1 MTFESELKRLCE
13 DFIKVLFDL
22 KNRQEISDEELKSH
36 LKTKLNFLKECD
48 TEFKYKS
55 IQNIS
60 NTILKSRNFM
70 DFNMV
75 FVFYQV
81 KQFTVVKY

>member
-22 KNRQEISDEELKSH
+22 KSRQEISDEELKSH

-48 TEFKYKS
+48 TEFKCKS
-55 IQNIS
+55 I
-60 NTILKSRNFM
+60 
-70 DFNMV
+70 
-75 FVFYQV
+75 
-81 KQFTVVKY
+81 